1 MKNVIIVLSILISN
15 IYGQVD
21 YQTQVQTIFNENCT
35 SCHINGGG
43 YFGGLDL
50 STYDNLMSGNSNN
63 GPVVTAGDGANSYII
78 QKLQGTAS
86 GAQMPDGADPLT
98 SDQINLIAQW
108 IDEGALETPASTDEL
123 FFSEY
128 IEGSSSNKAL
138 EIYNPTDAAVDLA
151 GYEIWRIANGG
162 DWSEGEGNAV
172 DLSGYSVDAGD
183 VFVICNSSI
192 AEEYSGE
199 CDILGTTATYYNGD
213 DAVGLAHNGVLIDA
227 VGEEGDDPGSG
238 WAVAGI
244 TDATKE
250 HTLVRK
256 SSVTQGN
263 TDWASSAGTDACD
276 SEWSVYDQNTFDYL
290 GSHNVGSGNAA
301 PVANAG
307 PDQVVDPE
315 ETVQLDGSGSYD
327 PECAEFSYSWDG
339 PEDITLDDP
348 SSATPSFTA
357 PNYSETTLL
366 TFTLTVT
373 DDQGAS
379 DSDITEITVFVEQGL
394 TIAQARAL
402 GVGEIVTV
410 QGVVTTP
417 NFQSSHTEY
426 VIQDA
431 TAGLVVF
438 GYGVTDVDLNVGDE
452 IRVTGET
459 EEYNGKFEVAITGS
473 QDITVLGTADLPD
486 PQIITVA
493 QLNTNGEDYESELIT
508 IQNAVIDD
516 GEWPDEGSS
525 ANIDIT
531 DDDGSSV
538 VIMRIDSDTEID
550 GSPDP
555 GWPSH
560 VTGVGGEYLVYQI
573 LPRFLTDFESAGDNQ
588 YPAADAGED
597 QLVNPGDLVTL
608 DGSSSYDSDGTVEG
622 YLWAQTE
629 GTAVT
634 LSDTE
639 PEDGIATFTAP
650 SVDGNVVLTFS
661 LTVED
666 NLGDTG
672 TDLVSI
678 VVSGGETSI
687 YDIQYTTVQGDFC
700 FDSPLMGEVVVTS
713 GVVTAVQNPG
723 SYSNFYV
730 QDFGFDSWSGAYV
743 YDNTQSPAVGDEVTF
758 AATVLEYYSFTELTD
773 LIGFSVSSSGNA
785 VTPKDITTGE
795 LAAGCTFI
803 GEALEGMLVRVT
815 DVEVVA
821 ESDENGQ
828 WYVDNINGTG
838 LCQID
843 DGMFDGTPPTPAAG
857 THFTAIIGVVD
868 YSFDEYA
875 ILPRSLDDIQS
886 ESNVTDVNV
895 DHIDSW
901 NMVSLPLTVE
911 DAAQLSLFPTSVEG
925 TLYSFSGAYN
935 NESALVSGEGYW
947 LFFNSAGSDLLSGT
961 VVNSAIISL
970 VPGWNMIGSI
980 TQEVSVDAIS
990 DPGDI
995 IVPGTV
1001 YGFNGSYNNATMITP
1016 GKGYWINASASGDI
1030 TLSSGSAKT
1039 RSSEFSFLSE
1049 ANIISFNGSELYF
1062 GVPISDEQR
1071 LSYSLPPKPPAG
1083 AFDVRFSN
1091 GLKAMDNTGTI
1102 ELMNNADN
1110 LTIHFQIAEKNQE
1123 EGQQWLL
1130 TAKNGDVYKL
1140 EDSGEIVINVS
1151 VNGFTLTKAET
1162 IPTSF
1167 SLSQNYPNPFN
1178 PVTSIGYTVP
1188 EEMYVTISIYNLIG
1202 QKIVDL
1208 VSEVQQKGHHKVM
1221 WDSKDAKSN
1230 LVSSGVYFYSIKA
1243 GDHTALKKMVLM
1255 K

>member
-1 MKNVIIVLSILISN
+1 MKNVIIILSVLISN
-15 IYGQVD
+15 IYGQD
-21 YQTQVQTIFNENCT
+21 
-35 SCHINGGG
+35 
-43 YFGGLDL
+43 
-50 STYDNLMSGNSNN
+50 
-63 GPVVTAGDGANSYII
+63 
-78 QKLQGTAS
+78 
-86 GAQMPDGADPLT
+86 
-98 SDQINLIAQW
+98 
-108 IDEGALETPASTDEL
+108 L

-151 GYEIWRIANGG
+151 GYEIWRISNGG
-162 DWSEGEGNAV
+162 DWAEGEENAV
-172 DLSGYSVDAGD
+172 DLNGYSVDAGD

-192 AEEYSGE
+192 AEEYAGE

-213 DAVGLAHNGVLIDA
+213 DAVGLAYNGTLIDA
-227 VGEEGDDPGSG
+227 VGEAGDDPGSG
-238 WAVAGI
+238 WAVAGV
-244 TDATKE
+244 TDATKD

-263 TDWASSAGTDACD
+263 TDWASSSGTDVCD
-276 SEWSVYDQNTFDYL
+276 SEWNVYDQNTFDYL
-290 GSHNVGSGNAA
+290 GSHDVGSGNVA

-327 PECAEFSYSWDG
+327 PECAEISFSWDG
-339 PEDITLDDP
+339 PGDIMVDDP
-348 SSATPSFTA
+348 SSATPLFTA
-357 PNYSETTLL
+357 PSYSETTLL

-373 DDQGAS
+373 DDQGGS

-394 TIAQARAL
+394 TIAEARAL

-438 GYGVTDVDLNVGDE
+438 GYGVTDVDLDVGDE

-473 QDITVLGTADLPD
+473 QDITVLGTADLPE

-493 QLNTNGEDYESELIT
+493 ELTVNGEEYESELIT
-508 IQNAVIDD
+508 IQNVNLYEGD
-516 GEWPDEGSS
+516 WPDEGV
-525 ANIDIT
+525 AINLIIT
-531 DDDGSSV
+531 DDNGAST

-550 GSPDP
+550 GSPEP
-555 GWPSH
+555 SWPQH
-560 VTGVGGEYLVYQI
+560 VTGVGGQYSNDYQI
-573 LPRFLTDFESAGDNQ
+573 LPRFITDFEPAGDNQ
-588 YPAADAGED
+588 YPVADAGED

-608 DGSSSYDSDGTVEG
+608 DGSSSFDSDGSVEG

-672 TDLVSI
+672 TDFISI
-678 VVSGGETSI
+678 VISGGETSI
-687 YDIQYTTVQGDFC
+687 YDIQYTTVQGDYC

-730 QDFGFDSWSGAYV
+730 QDFGYDSWSGAYV
-743 YDNTQSPAVGDEVTF
+743 YDNTQSPVVGDEVTF

-773 LIGFSVSSSGNA
+773 LIGFSVASSGNA

-795 LAAGCTFI
+795 LADGCTFI

-821 ESDENGQ
+821 ESDDNGE
-828 WYVDNINGTG
+828 WYVDDGTG

-843 DGMFDGTPPTPAAG
+843 DGMFDGTPPTPVAG
-857 THFTAIIGVVD
+857 THFTAIVGVVD
-868 YSFDEYA
+868 YSFSLFGV
-875 ILPRSLDDIQS
+875 LPRSSDDIQS
-886 ESNVTDVNV
+886 ESNVT
-895 DHIDSW
+895 
-901 NMVSLPLTVE
+901 
-911 DAAQLSLFPTSVEG
+911 
-925 TLYSFSGAYN
+925 
-935 NESALVSGEGYW
+935 
-947 LFFNSAGSDLLSGT
+947 
-961 VVNSAIISL
+961 
-970 VPGWNMIGSI
+970 
-980 TQEVSVDAIS
+980 EVSVDYLTGWNMVGLPLEVEDTYYQTLFPDAFNNAMYS
-990 DPGDI
+990 
-995 IVPGTV
+995 
-1001 YGFNGSYNNATMITP
+1001 FNGSYSPVEYLVLGTGYLIRLSDGGTVEFSGTTIDELTISLTEGWNLISGISTSLPVDVLYNSGLVVSNGIYAFDGSYYNASTIDP
-1016 GKGYWINASASGDI
+1016 GMGYWVRALADGDV
-1030 TLSSGSAKT
+1030 TLSS
-1039 RSSEFSFLSE
+1039 SSSMGRTVPIVNHFVD
-1049 ANIISFNGSELYF
+1049 ANILELSNGTHSSTLYF
-1062 GVPISDEQR
+1062 GKDVAEEHR
-1071 LSYSLPPKPPAG
+1071 NSYSLPPTFPQM
-1083 AFDVRFSN
+1083 AFDVRFN
-1091 GLKAMDNTGTI
+1091 GDMKYTVESGDIEVLNTS
-1102 ELMNNADN
+1102 DN
-1110 LTIHFQIAEKNQE
+1110 LTISY
-1123 EGQQWLL
+1123 
-1130 TAKNGDVYKL
+1130 D
-1140 EDSGEIVINVS
+1140 IVIEAGEHMNWVLS
-1151 VNGFTLTKAET
+1151 SESGKEYTLKGTDEIT
-1162 IPTSF
+1162 IPSAERFVLYRGSVIPITF
-1167 SLSQNYPNPFN
+1167 ALHQNYPNPFN
-1178 PVTSIGYTVP
+1178 PVTKITYQLP
-1188 EEMYVTISIYNLIG
+1188 EESYVVISIYNLIG

-1230 LVSSGVYFYSIKA
+1230 LVSSGVYFYSITA

>member
-1 MKNVIIVLSILISN
+1 MKNVIIVLSILFSN

-35 SCHINGGG
+35 SCHVNGGG

-50 STYDNLMSGNSNN
+50 STYENLMSGNSNN

-78 QKLQGTAS
+78 QKLQGTAF
-86 GAQMPDGADPLT
+86 GAQMPDGEDPLP

-128 IEGSSSNKAL
+128 IEGSGNNKAL
-138 EIYNPTDAAVDLA
+138 EIYNPTDVAVDLA
-151 GYEIWRIANGG
+151 GYEIWRISNGG
-162 DWSEGEGNAV
+162 DWAEGEGNAV
-172 DLSGYSVDAGD
+172 DLSGYSVVSGD
-183 VFVICNSSI
+183 VFVVCNGSI
-192 AEEYSGE
+192 ADEYSGE

-227 VGEEGDDPGSG
+227 VGEEGDDPGTG
-238 WAVAGI
+238 WSVAGV

-256 SSVTQGN
+256 ASVTQGN
-263 TDWASSAGTDACD
+263 IDWASSAGTDACD
-276 SEWSVYDQNTFDYL
+276 SEWSVYDQDTFDYL
-290 GSHNVGSGNAA
+290 GSHNVGSGNVA

-307 PDQVVDPE
+307 TDQTASPGGM
-315 ETVQLDGSGSYD
+315 VQLDGSGSYD
-327 PECAEFSYSWDG
+327 PECLEISYSWDAPG
-339 PEDITLDDP
+339 DVTLNDP
-348 SSATPSFTA
+348 NSATPSFTA
-357 PNYSETTLL
+357 PSYSETTLL

-373 DDQGAS
+373 DDQGNT
-379 DSDITEITVFVEQGL
+379 DSDETVVTVVIDEGL
-394 TIAQARAL
+394 TIAEVRAMEL
-402 GVGEIVTV
+402 GEIVTV
-410 QGVVTTP
+410 EGVVTTP

-438 GYGVTDVDLNVGDE
+438 GYGVVIELNVGDE
-452 IRVTGET
+452 ISVTGET

-473 QDITVLGTADLPD
+473 QDITVLGTADLPE
-486 PQIITVA
+486 PQVITVA
-493 QLNTNGEDYESELIT
+493 QLNTDGEDYESELIT

-560 VTGVGGEYLVYQI
+560 VTGVGGQYTVYQI
-573 LPRFLTDFESAGDNQ
+573 LPRFLTDFESAGENQ

-597 QLVNPGDLVTL
+597 QLVNPEDMVTL
-608 DGSSSYDSDGTVEG
+608 DGSNSYDSDGTVEG
-622 YLWAQTE
+622 YLWAQTG
-629 GTAVT
+629 GTSVT

-639 PEDGIATFTAP
+639 PENGIATFTAP

-687 YDIQYTTVQGDFC
+687 YEVQYTAVQGEYC
-700 FDSPLMGEVVVTS
+700 FDSPLMGEVIVTS

-730 QDFGFDSWSGAYV
+730 QDFGYDSWSGAYV
-743 YDNTQSPAVGDEVTF
+743 YDNTQSPVVGDEVTF

-795 LAAGCTFI
+795 LADGCTFI

-821 ESDENGQ
+821 ESDDNGE
-828 WYVDNINGTG
+828 WYVDDGTG

-843 DGMFDGTPPTPAAG
+843 DGMFDGTPPTPVAG
-857 THFTAIIGVVD
+857 TQFLAIVGVVD
-868 YSFDEYA
+868 YSFSLFGL
-875 ILPRSLDDIQS
+875 LPRSSNDIQS
-886 ESNVTDVNV
+886 DIVIEDVAV
-895 DHIDSW
+895 SHIDSW

-911 DAAQLSLFPTSVEG
+911 DGAQLSLFPTSVEG

-947 LFFNSAGSDLLSGT
+947 LFFNGAGSDVLSGT
-961 VVNSAIISL
+961 AVNNATISL

-1030 TLSSGSAKT
+1030 TLSSGSAKI
-1039 RSSEFSFLSE
+1039 RSSQFSSLSE
-1049 ANIISFNGSELYF
+1049 ANIISFNGCELYF
-1062 GVPISDEQR
+1062 GVPISDEKR
-1071 LSYSLPPKPPAG
+1071 SSYSLPPKPPSG
-1083 AFDVRFSN
+1083 AFDARFSN

-1102 ELMNNADN
+1102 ELMNNADD

-1123 EGQQWLL
+1123 KGQQWFL
-1130 TAKNGDVYKL
+1130 TAKNGDVYDL
-1140 EDSGEIVINVS
+1140 EGSGEIVINGY

-1230 LVSSGVYFYSIKA
+1230 LVSSGVYFYSITA
-1243 GDHTALKKMVLM
+1243 GDYTALKKMVLM